1 MPIIKKN
8 NATSHQET
16 KHSTKVFPMP
26 YCRYLLNIAFANF
39 ADFHDYLKTN
49 MHLLFVDIK
58 ICIKNPVIIIP
69 TALIQ
74 DAIKKKGLNGNIA
87 RSPKAIM

>member
-1 MPIIKKN
+1 
-8 NATSHQET
+8 
-16 KHSTKVFPMP
+16 
-26 YCRYLLNIAFANF
+26 
-39 ADFHDYLKTN
+39 

-74 DAIKKKGLNGNIA
+74 DAKNKKGLNGNIA